1 MRGPA
6 GPEGGNVEQTRARAK
21 QLTPALIVTLLSIV
35 QALCLEVL
43 WSSVR
48 DHAFLWEGG
57 VAAVVGWLQ
66 VAISFQGIIVLWIVY
81 LGLVVRF
88 VWTPRILDMVV
99 PFILGIFEFVLASL
113 LDPEWLVYW
122 LLTLAG
128 MFVFGTLTN
137 ANIFKLVATQPENRE
152 HFEGAAANPQLYG
165 FVSLYGPLS
174 VFVALILCSAWLVA
188 SLGPHSYGAIAG
200 LVLTNLVLVL
210 QFLQVRFYWNRAL
223 FHDDAT

>member
-1 MRGPA
+1 M
-6 GPEGGNVEQTRARAK
+6 EQTRARAK
-21 QLTPALIVTLLSIV
+21 ELTPALIVTLMSIV

-57 VAAVVGWLQ
+57 LPAVVGWLQ
-66 VAISFQGIIVLWIVY
+66 VAISFQGIVVLWVVY

-99 PFILGIFEFVLASL
+99 PFILGIFEFVLASF

-122 LLTLAG
+122 FLTLAG

-137 ANIFKLVATQPENRE
+137 ANIFKLVSKLPENRE
-152 HFEGAAANPQLYG
+152 HFESAAADPRLFG
-165 FVSLYGPLS
+165 FVSLYGPLA
-174 VFVALILCSAWLVA
+174 VFVTLILGSAWLVA
-188 SLGPHSYGAIAG
+188 ALGPHSYGAIAG
-200 LVLTNLVLVL
+200 LTLTNLVLVL

-223 FHDDAT
+223 FHTEDES